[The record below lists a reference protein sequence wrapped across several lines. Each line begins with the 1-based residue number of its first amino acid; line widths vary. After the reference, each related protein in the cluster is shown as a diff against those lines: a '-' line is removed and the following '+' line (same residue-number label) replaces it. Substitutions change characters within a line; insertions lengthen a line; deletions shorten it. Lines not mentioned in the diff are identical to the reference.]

1 MRLLFVLFTISCFLY
16 SPYALSQQINCDREN
31 TRCLYDSLLQITE
44 DIDNTN
50 WKDQTYK
57 EFSVLLTASNEPDQ
71 AINVIKLINN
81 PDTKA
86 MAIRANAMAITEHAF
101 YQKKYSQLFENLITA
116 ANTIEHL
123 PSKSIAYTYI
133 AIAQAIA
140 GDFNSALS
148 TALSME
154 NESLKNKALAEIS
167 ELTAQRNQFN
177 ETVQALSSIQTS
189 HYRDKASLN
198 VSKIF
203 SDNNKYDQAMKI
215 MAMIN
220 SPYQKSQSL
229 LTIIG
234 AFTLS
239 KGQAQND

>member
-1 MRLLFVLFTISCFLY
+1 
-16 SPYALSQQINCDREN
+16 
-31 TRCLYDSLLQITE
+31 
-44 DIDNTN
+44 
-50 WKDQTYK
+50 
-57 EFSVLLTASNEPDQ
+57 
-71 AINVIKLINN
+71 
-81 PDTKA
+81 
-86 MAIRANAMAITEHAF
+86 
-101 YQKKYSQLFENLITA
+101 
-116 ANTIEHL
+116 
-123 PSKSIAYTYI
+123 
-133 AIAQAIA
+133 
-140 GDFNSALS
+140 
-148 TALSME
+148 ME